1 MPALPAIAP
10 PPIPAISVPAPP
22 KLPKAPKGA
31 IPEAPV
37 SYWPLI
43 LTLTVLFFVAV
54 LLVLYFVLKH

>member
-1 MPALPAIAP
+1 MPAIA
-10 PPIPAISVPAPP
+10 APAPP
-22 KLPKAPKGA
+22 KLPKAPKVEVPA
-31 IPEAPV
+31 PPV